1 MQICITESDGE
12 NQSFM
17 GSDFKV
23 FQPWAEPGEG
33 STVAEL
39 KQFLCMSIFNSP
51 QGTQVRANICTRRPD
66 EVELVY
72 LGQGESN
79 YGNLIECQ
87 HDMTAWVDDPAVG
100 PDPKKEEHVTFS
112 LFESF
117 VGYGL
122 PSRENKEIQRIQHAL
137 KLADCRVGPSKEDSL
152 DDLDD
157 FGDFPFWITD
167 EKKKLVF
174 GAEDAHT
181 QRDWIDQIDAAIL
194 VAQNH
199 HRETAAVRD
208 DNRGNIL
215 LDSMTLADYK
225 IKQGDCFAIVPK
237 PGMSVARGG
246 GSEPEPEMHSV
257 ETSSLVET
265 GEGSFGRTT
274 PGFDDG
280 ERSDAQVKEELMDS
294 EAHEGDEDFKEKVV
308 TTSGM
313 PNLQRAAAQ
322 FVSKSKEEIIDM
334 LRETIEGHQRA
345 IMAKLTVD
353 EIYKDRLMFQRK
365 VRESAG
371 VDLAKMGLRV
381 ISYTLTSVPPLA
393 VTVHVVDMLG
403 GGPMEVNVSPDWS
416 VSRLNATIAAGRGI
430 SAELQRLVV
439 GEVALDDAD
448 ALLSSCGV
456 GEGTLVHVTAQ
467 EAGAAAERA
476 AAAAVAAAATI
487 AEGQPPRQQR
497 RGGGWCCAS
506 PT

>member
-1 MQICITESDGE
+1 MTCKHTPALRVPPLDTDRSPQPTTKLRFSGGLCRTGYWPGSQGPVQIYITESNGE
-12 NQSFM
+12 VQSFM

-39 KQFLCMSIFNSP
+39 KKLLCMSKFNSP
-51 QGTQVRANICTRRPD
+51 QGTQVRGHICTRRPD

-87 HDMTAWVDDPAVG
+87 KDMTAWVDDPTVG

-122 PSRENKEIQRIQHAL
+122 PSRENKEIQRIQQAL

-152 DDLDD
+152 EDLDG

-167 EKKKLVF
+167 DKKKLVF

-181 QRDWIDQIDAAIL
+181 QRDWVEKIDTAIL
-194 VAQNH
+194 AAQNRR
-199 HRETAAVRD
+199 RETAAVRD
-208 DNRGNIL
+208 AKRGNIL
-215 LDSMTLADYK
+215 LDSKTLADYK
-225 IKQGDCFAIVPK
+225 IKQGDCFAIVAK

-265 GEGSFGRTT
+265 GEKSFGRTT

-280 ERSDAQVKEELMDS
+280 ERTDAQNKEELMDS
-294 EAHEGDEDFKEKVV
+294 EAHEGDEDFKTKVV
-308 TTSGM
+308 TTSDM
-313 PNLQRAAAQ
+313 QNLQRAAAQ
-322 FVSKSKEEIIDM
+322 FVSKTKEEIIGM
-334 LRETIEGHQRA
+334 VRETLEGHQRA
-345 IMAKLTVD
+345 IMAELTVD

-365 VRESAG
+365 VRETAD

-381 ISYTLTSVPPLA
+381 ISYTLKDVSDENGYMQSLGVRRIEEVKKEARMGEAQEKSEADQRCHLFSA
-393 VTVHVVDMLG
+393 QVVQTEMKCK
-403 GGPMEVNVSPDWS
+403 
-416 VSRLNATIAAGRGI
+416 T
-430 SAELQRLVV
+430 
-439 GEVALDDAD
+439 EVA
-448 ALLSSCGV
+448 SS
-456 GEGTLVHVTAQ
+456 EKNFTMREQ
-467 EAGAAAERA
+467 E
-476 AAAAVAAAATI
+476 V
-487 AEGQPPRQQR
+487 
-497 RGGGWCCAS
+497 
-506 PT
+506 